1 MRKRVRKPLAFLM
14 ALLMTMSVFG
24 SQVMAEGT
32 PSSDAAVVTQGG
44 EGAAGDAASAE
55 TEGNDSGQSVQ
66 ADNAKSAGQQ
76 GAGQT
81 DTDVGNTA
89 AASAEEGKQDA
100 GQTDAQSTDAQSA
113 DGQNPDVQSAD
124 SQDVDAQSADAQGS
138 DGSSEQQVEYVPE
151 EQPDGVSVKAYAA
164 KGTLPEGA
172 VMKVTMLDAE
182 GETSDQYDEAAAA
195 MEESDVDYAG
205 FLAMDISFYDAD
217 GNEIEP
223 EDGAVNVQFEVD
235 ESLLPEDVEADS
247 LAVQHLAETD
257 DGIQVETVADAADQT
272 DGNVAVENEAVKAE
286 FEVERFSYFTIT
298 YYYQNI
304 KVYLVDESG
313 TQILGNLNEKFGENI
328 TNWSLGEW
336 TDFESL
342 VSDNISQAESEGYTY
357 KNAHANSYNGETVNW
372 IKYRTRSYYP
382 FGSWR
387 YSSNSYKPSDNSSG
401 ETLSS
406 IYLVFE
412 KNEQGGGTTPGDIT
426 EPTPGYSKT
435 ATLNDDGTYD
445 LTLSVTGAVGSQ
457 ENKALVDLL
466 MIADTS
472 GSMDDYG
479 RLRNAKTAMRTL
491 VSSLEEQDTVDA
503 RYSIVRFSGSRNNN
517 TATNMGASSV
527 ALDWTD
533 ITGNVESSNVYS
545 AINSLSANG
554 GTNYQAGLE
563 RGIEQLGN
571 TRSGAITIVIFLSD
585 GEPTYYLGGGDGN
598 DGLGIYSN
606 GWAQTLTTAKRLSCT
621 RFYSIGIGNS
631 YTQYLGDGDRGLCS
645 HVNAGTATYISADN
659 DGSNLTSIF
668 QDIAGSA
675 TQLNVSN
682 VTISD
687 TLSGNVE
694 AAVEENGELKEL
706 SVKVTDKEGNDVTAT
721 EKQAGSISPTFSNG
735 VLRLDF
741 DDDYEL
747 KDEYTYSVTLKIQP
761 SASAEIAYAKTGTYP
776 DTPDKNT
783 GTHQNEK
790 GFYSNENDKAIL
802 TYKTDNDPKL
812 KEVKYDKPVVQV
824 QKGYLTLEKELAE
837 GTTVPNGT
845 EFTFTVSIPAEYAGT
860 YNALYSSDTE
870 GNGTQVEFVAESGSE
885 NATAEIK
892 LSAKEKVT
900 IALPDKIQV
909 HITENSDGYT
919 AEWEGGTEDG
929 NGVTAKISKSTRVEI
944 TCTNSLATGSLT
956 VTKKVEGIDQNDIG
970 LVQEEIFQFEIA
982 KLVEN
987 SEQVDTSFSDEA
999 LGFSNGIK
1007 VVKITGTG
1015 SSTIEKLPIGNY
1027 RVQETS
1033 YANELGN
1040 YKFVSKT
1047 GEGTVSVT
1055 GAENSKIEITNTY
1068 QHKDKTIAITKKVEG
1083 NMGEKDKEF
1092 DFILTLKQGS
1102 VSYTEPISAKKNGT
1116 DVATSITAT
1125 NGEYSF
1131 KLKDNETIELII
1143 PYGLEYSI
1151 SEKSEA
1157 GYEVDIEV
1165 NQGSAEAEGSLTGTL
1180 NSDVS
1185 ATFTNTKNIDAPTGI
1200 TRAVVPFAVMVIIA
1214 LGAVVTFVVRRRIR
1228 R

>member
-32 PSSDAAVVTQGG
+32 PSSDAAVVTQGD

-55 TEGNDSGQSVQ
+55 AEGNDSGQSVQ

-89 AASAEEGKQDA
+89 AASAEEGKQDP

-138 DGSSEQQVEYVPE
+138 DGSSDQQVEYVPE

-257 DGIQVETVADAADQT
+257 DGIHVETVADAADQT
-272 DGNVAVENEAVKAE
+272 DGNVAVEDKAVKAE
-286 FEVERFSYFTIT
+286 FEVERFSTFLIT
-298 YYYQNI
+298 WETYIRVTVHY
-304 KVYLVDESG
+304 VDETGKEINGKGYNRSVESG
-313 TQILGNLNEKFGENI
+313 DEIVFDEIAEDTINGLQYKRAAFSEDSQYSASDETVTRAVASEFKFFYHSC
-328 TNWSLGEW
+328 SL
-336 TDFESL
+336 TF
-342 VSDNISQAESEGYTY
+342 
-357 KNAHANSYNGETVNW
+357 YNGDQARKTLTWDNALN
-372 IKYRTRSYYP
+372 
-382 FGSWR
+382 GSLQTAHVFLV
-387 YSSNSYKPSDNSSG
+387 YG
-401 ETLSS
+401 EEGEDPVTPP
-406 IYLVFE
+406 
-412 KNEQGGGTTPGDIT
+412 GGIT

-435 ATLNDDGTYD
+435 ATLNNDGTYD
-445 LTLSVTGAVGSQ
+445 LTLSVTGAVGSK
-457 ENKALVDLL
+457 ENPALVDVL
-466 MIADTS
+466 MIVDTS
-472 GSMDDYG
+472 NSMAKDG
-479 RLRNAKTAMRTL
+479 KLTNTKNAMNAL
-491 VSSLEEQDTVDA
+491 INSLEKNTKVDA
-503 RYSIVRFSGSRNNN
+503 QYSIVQFGSQYNYDY
-517 TATNMGASSV
+517 GQGGSEKDSSV
-527 ALDWTD
+527 LLDWKDADSALAT
-533 ITGNVESSNVYS
+533 VSNIS
-545 AINSLSANG
+545 TKG
-554 GTNYQAGLE
+554 GTNYQAGLKK
-563 RGIEQLGN
+563 GASQLQSEN
-571 TRSGAITIVIFLSD
+571 VRNGAIKVVIFLSD
-585 GEPTYYLGGGDGN
+585 GDPTYYIGGGNGN
-598 DGLGIYSN
+598 DSLNRDRN
-606 GWAQTLTTAKRLSCT
+606 GWRSTLNEAKTITCD
-621 RFYSIGIGNS
+621 RFYSIRIGNANS
-631 YTQYLGDGDRGLCS
+631 AYLTDLRDA
-645 HVNAGTATYISADN
+645 VNATVKEYISAKD

-694 AAVEENGELKEL
+694 AVVDESGNPVEL
-706 SVKVTDKEGNDVTAT
+706 SVKVTDKNGTDVTSSIT
-721 EKQAGSISPTFSNG
+721 EVQNKSIYPAYENG
-735 VLRLDF
+735 I
-741 DDDYEL
+741 L
-747 KDEYTYSVTLKIQP
+747 KLEFPDNYKLVDGYTYSVTLKIQP
-761 SASAEIAYAKTGTYP
+761 SASAEIAYANRGTYP
-776 DTPDKNT
+776 DTPDQNT
-783 GTHQNEK
+783 GTHSEQNEN
-790 GFYSNENDKAIL
+790 GFYSNADDKAIL
-802 TYKTDNDPKL
+802 TYKTDNDTAL

-824 QKGYLTLEKELAE
+824 QKGYLTLGKELAK

-845 EFTFTVSIPAEYAGT
+845 EFTFTVSIPAKYAGA

-870 GNGTQVEFVAESGSE
+870 NKVTKEKFEAVSGSE

-1033 YANELGN
+1033 YANELGD

-1102 VSYTEPISAKKNGT
+1102 ASYTEPISAKKNGT

-1157 GYEVDIEV
+1157 EYEVDIKV
-1165 NQGSAEAEGSLTGTL
+1165 TQGSAGTEGSLTGTL